1 MKERITRMNR
11 SLFELETGIL
21 IFGIAGQLIL
31 FFFAGRG
38 LYSAAWWIGIATAAV
53 CAVDMWWALDR
64 GLDLGR
70 QGAAKKIMVHY
81 MIRYVMI
88 AIVLVI
94 VALTDTLNPLIT
106 FAGVMGLKIGA
117 YLNFFAKKVSTWIYG
132 EEILPDLVE
141 IPEEEIDV
149 QTESIDTTHKR
160 ILPDK
165 RKVHQSRITVHSLST
180 PPNEIQ
186 TYRCET

>member
-1 MKERITRMNR
+1 MVEGSVKRSRMKERITRMNR

-38 LYSAAWWIGIATAAV
+38 LYSAAWW
-53 CAVDMWWALDR
+53 ALDR

-81 MIRYVMI
+81 MIRYVVI

-141 IPEEEIDV
+141 IPEEEM
-149 QTESIDTTHKR
+149 
-160 ILPDK
+160 
-165 RKVHQSRITVHSLST
+165 
-180 PPNEIQ
+180 
-186 TYRCET
+186 

>member
-1 MKERITRMNR
+1 
-11 SLFELETGIL
+11 
-21 IFGIAGQLIL
+21 
-31 FFFAGRG
+31 
-38 LYSAAWWIGIATAAV
+38 
-53 CAVDMWWALDR
+53 MWWALDR

-141 IPEEEIDV
+141 IPEEEM
-149 QTESIDTTHKR
+149 
-160 ILPDK
+160 
-165 RKVHQSRITVHSLST
+165 
-180 PPNEIQ
+180 
-186 TYRCET
+186 

>member
-165 RKVHQSRITVHSLST
+165 RTVHQSRITVHSLSA
-180 PPNEIQ
+180 PPNEIR

>member
-1 MKERITRMNR
+1 MNR

-94 VALTDTLNPLIT
+94 VALTDTLNPLII

-165 RKVHQSRITVHSLST
+165 RTVHQSRITVHSLSA

>member
-1 MKERITRMNR
+1 
-11 SLFELETGIL
+11 
-21 IFGIAGQLIL
+21 
-31 FFFAGRG
+31 
-38 LYSAAWWIGIATAAV
+38 
-53 CAVDMWWALDR
+53 
-64 GLDLGR
+64 
-70 QGAAKKIMVHY
+70 

-165 RKVHQSRITVHSLST
+165 RTVHQSRITVHSLSA

>member
-1 MKERITRMNR
+1 MNR

-70 QGAAKKIMVHY
+70 QDALCDIGVILRRRNGGRLRNHFDDGADN
-81 MIRYVMI
+81 RS
-88 AIVLVI
+88 
-94 VALTDTLNPLIT
+94 NERE
-106 FAGVMGLKIGA
+106 IGSA
-117 YLNFFAKKVSTWIYG
+117 HV
-132 EEILPDLVE
+132 
-141 IPEEEIDV
+141 
-149 QTESIDTTHKR
+149 
-160 ILPDK
+160 
-165 RKVHQSRITVHSLST
+165 
-180 PPNEIQ
+180 
-186 TYRCET
+186 

>member
-1 MKERITRMNR
+1 MNR

-81 MIRYVMI
+81 MIRYDDCDCARNCGI
-88 AIVLVI
+88 DGYIESP
-94 VALTDTLNPLIT
+94 D
-106 FAGVMGLKIGA
+106 
-117 YLNFFAKKVSTWIYG
+117 YLCGSHGT
-132 EEILPDLVE
+132 
-141 IPEEEIDV
+141 
-149 QTESIDTTHKR
+149 
-160 ILPDK
+160 
-165 RKVHQSRITVHSLST
+165 
-180 PPNEIQ
+180 
-186 TYRCET
+186 

>member
-1 MKERITRMNR
+1 MVEGSVRRSRMKERITRINR

-31 FFFAGRG
+31 FFFVGRG
-38 LYSAAWWIGIATAAV
+38 FYSAAWWIGIATAAG

-64 GLDLGR
+64 GLDLEQ
-70 QGAAKKIMVHY
+70 QGATKKIMIHY
-81 MIRYVMI
+81 MIRYVVI

-141 IPEEEIDV
+141 IPEEEM
-149 QTESIDTTHKR
+149 
-160 ILPDK
+160 
-165 RKVHQSRITVHSLST
+165 
-180 PPNEIQ
+180 
-186 TYRCET
+186 

>member
-1 MKERITRMNR
+1 MVEGSVRRSRMKERIIRINR

-31 FFFAGRG
+31 FFFAERG

-64 GLDLGR
+64 GLDLEQ
-70 QGAAKKIMVHY
+70 QGATKKIMVHY

-117 YLNFFAKKVSTWIYG
+117 YLNFFAKKGIALLAHLM
-132 EEILPDLVE
+132 I
-141 IPEEEIDV
+141 
-149 QTESIDTTHKR
+149 
-160 ILPDK
+160 
-165 RKVHQSRITVHSLST
+165 
-180 PPNEIQ
+180 
-186 TYRCET
+186 